1 MPRSAK
7 KTRSPKKETNT
18 RPSQRKGS
26 VVKNVPSEAKALVK
40 RLAKENNGVKE
51 MRKYN
56 NGSIGVFFK
65 NGKFRFVTGGNNL
78 KPRKSGSKVKY
89 PRISKLAAKRALL
102 KYYNNKSY
110 KSPAN
115 RKAALTRDICSDNKP
130 INRTSLYR
138 RSPHLYDYPGVDD
151 GSQCPKGHKVYHK
164 KRITR
169 SVKKNL
175 LNRLKTKTA
184 SRKKPMK
191 KTPQTKRSKSKRNQ
205 RGGDPLN
212 DNDIEQIMA
221 EYETEKNME
230 GGSLAHMGINEDD
243 EDGPGMFADP
253 SESMDNM
260 EGGFF
265 GIFGGKKTES
275 EPQPESEPE
284 STMPPTETISAAEAT
299 VEETSPQSIT
309 GGSLAHMG
317 IDENDE
323 DGPGM
328 FAEPSE
334 IYDME
339 GGAELDNESQYSD
352 GLFADHTM
360 DVDHEMEAE
369 HMEGGGG
376 CGANGLEAGCGMEAD
391 HGMDVDHE
399 MEAEHMEGGGGCGA
413 NGLEAGCGMEADH
426 GMDVDHEMEAEHMEG
441 GSNHPEHDDSE
452 SSSSSESG
460 EDEQLGGGNELSL
473 KEAVSLLRDYYTEKY
488 GN

>member
-221 EYETEKNME
+221 EYENEKNME

-243 EDGPGMFADP
+243 EDGPGMFAEP

-275 EPQPESEPE
+275 EPEPE
-284 STMPPTETISAAEAT
+284 SQSEFAEAT
-299 VEETSPQSIT
+299 VEEMSPQSIT

-328 FAEPSE
+328 FAEPNE

-399 MEAEHMEGGGGCGA
+399 MEAEHMEGG
-413 NGLEAGCGMEADH
+413 
-426 GMDVDHEMEAEHMEG
+426 
-441 GSNHPEHDDSE
+441 SNHPDHDDSE